1 MGGAA
6 GSRTPVPISA
16 DRGRSGISC
25 DVLRRRL
32 SGLIGFNVVM
42 QTLTVRRAHHRDLG
56 SLVRLRDQAA
66 RWQQAQGL
74 DQWGVGERGLEY
86 FAAHHDAGELFV
98 AETPDHQ
105 LVGSVVITFQDE
117 QTWGRRADDA
127 GYVHGLIIERSHT
140 GERLGVLLL
149 AWAERRIASA
159 GRAYSR
165 LDYVSDNRGLERYY
179 ARLGYVAVGTKKFEG
194 TTRHPVTLAEKKL
207 TAF

>member
-1 MGGAA
+1 M
-6 GSRTPVPISA
+6 
-16 DRGRSGISC
+16 
-25 DVLRRRL
+25 RRRL
-32 SGLIGFNVVM
+32 SGLIGFNDVV

-66 RWQQAQGL
+66 RWQQAQGR

-105 LVGSVVITFQDE
+105 LVGSVIITFQDE
-117 QTWGRRADDA
+117 KTWGRRADDA
-127 GYVHGLIIERSHT
+127 GYVHGLIIERSHA

-159 GRAYSR
+159 GRSYSR
-165 LDYVSDNRGLERYY
+165 LDYVSDNDGLERYY

-194 TTRHPVTLAEKKL
+194 TTLHPVTLAEKML
-207 TAF
+207 TAP